1 MLIADLLVSL
11 QHDVYHAEASMT
23 VIMLRVKQRF
33 RSRSRMPPIRW
44 RTKYSQPRPTPRG
57 TGDFEVRSRT
67 TFQLST
73 RTISFGSCP
82 FVALGSE
89 LARGSDGVRPA
100 ATAGLLKLVDAI
112 EGKLK
117 GQPSAAAQKAA
128 LLMLSTMVGA
138 LTLA

>member
-1 MLIADLLVSL
+1 LADKIQSTPADSSRPRGLRGAIAD
-11 QHDVYHAEASMT
+11 Y
-23 VIMLRVKQRF
+23 
-33 RSRSRMPPIRW
+33 
-44 RTKYSQPRPTPRG
+44 
-57 TGDFEVRSRT
+57 
-67 TFQLST
+67 LST
-73 RTISFGSCP
+73 EHKDDLFGSCP

-117 GQPSAAAQKAA
+117 GQPSAAAQKEA